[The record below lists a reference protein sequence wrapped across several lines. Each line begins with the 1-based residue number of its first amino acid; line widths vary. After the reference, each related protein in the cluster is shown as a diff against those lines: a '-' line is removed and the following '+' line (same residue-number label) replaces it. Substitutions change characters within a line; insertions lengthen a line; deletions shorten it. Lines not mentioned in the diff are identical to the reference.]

1 MFVRKQFLSF
11 WKSHYNIV
19 AVSFYSMILIVLE
32 EIMEIEFKCPQRF
45 SLKLGY
51 VLSYFLCPAFIILVL
66 SVTSNP
72 ACITCT
78 CCIGKCSWCRTAEI
92 IFRIL
97 LPPLIW
103 CVILLCDGRYIDC
116 VASGNERNSKQN
128 ANQSTAAEFLSESYT
143 ISQIAGLAVLA
154 VVSLL
159 YGLYRVCHF
168 WLCRNNKEHWKE
180 DLGSLLEKEVR
191 KHIKEMKKEG
201 AKDLMEKKV
210 KPSLQ
215 QISTDFWKNID
226 YRNTAKKIKE
236 VVESVITDTRER
248 QQAVKQG
255 EHLLEETTTEPT
267 SETTN

>member
-32 EIMEIEFKCPQRF
+32 EIMEIEFKCPQKF

-51 VLSYFLCPAFIILVL
+51 
-66 SVTSNP
+66 
-72 ACITCT
+72 
-78 CCIGKCSWCRTAEI
+78 
-92 IFRIL
+92 
-97 LPPLIW
+97 
-103 CVILLCDGRYIDC
+103 IDC
-116 VASGNERNSKQN
+116 VASRNERNSKQN

-168 WLCRNNKEHWKE
+168 WLCRNDEEHWKE
-180 DLGSLLEKEVR
+180 ELGSLLEKEVR

-201 AKDLMEKKV
+201 AKQMMEEKV

-215 QISTDFWKNID
+215 GINTNFWKNID

-236 VVESVITDTRER
+236 VVESVITDTWVR

-255 EHLLEETTTEPT
+255 VPLMSCVDTTTTEPT
-267 SETTN
+267 SETRN